1 MRKFLF
7 PAVIIILLTVVYCNN
22 KPEHTPVIQEN
33 EITTTIKAPLE
44 AHQINLTDY
53 NIDTSKDTLIRY
65 NPATQIRIPEAAFLD
80 TDGNVITSEVKLRF
94 RSFSNPVEIF
104 LSGLPME
111 YTSGGED
118 KVFESAGMVE
128 IQAQADGK
136 EVFTNPNSKIEVDFL
151 SLDASNEFN
160 VYTLD
165 TLSGQ
170 WQEQGKDIVTV
181 EKIAVESQDL
191 PKTPTPPKVA
201 GLNAFSIEDATN
213 EVSHISMYK
222 NVLFEPVDGKRC
234 GFHSNQY

>member
-7 PAVIIILLTVVYCNN
+7 PAVIIILLTVVYCTN
-22 KPEHTPVIQEN
+22 KSENTPVIQEN
-33 EITTTIKAPLE
+33 QKSTSIKPPLE
-44 AHQINLTDY
+44 ELQIPLIDY
-53 NIDTSKDTLIRY
+53 TINTSKDTLIRY
-65 NPATQIRIPEAAFLD
+65 NAATQIRIPEAAFLD

-118 KVFESAGMVE
+118 KVFESAGMLE
-128 IQAQADGK
+128 ILAQADGK

-170 WQEQGKDIVTV
+170 WQEQGKDLSYRRKNRRRIPRFAKNT
-181 EKIAVESQDL
+181 
-191 PKTPTPPKVA
+191 
-201 GLNAFSIEDATN
+201 NASKSSRF
-213 EVSHISMYK
+213 
-222 NVLFEPVDGKRC
+222 KR
-234 GFHSNQY
+234 F